1 MAAFVLM
8 HFKFYFVAWSSDISY
23 AFIQNYSKKSKD
35 MSKCDPFRSKTEFKG
50 KKQKRSQGSSHYRPK
65 APTEL
70 TPLPPLRDAPANEQ
84 QELFIK
90 KLQQCCVVFD
100 FSDALTDTQS
110 KEIKRTCLSELVE
123 YVTVTRGVLNE
134 NTYQDIIRMIAC
146 NIFRTLPPSD
156 NPDFDPEEDDPV
168 LDSAWPHLLYVYEFF
183 LHVLE
188 STEFQASIAK
198 RYIDHKF
205 VLQLLELF
213 DSEDPRERDLLKTVV
228 HRIYGKFL
236 GLRSFIRKQIN
247 NIFLRFIYETEQF
260 NGVGELLEILGS
272 IINGFALPLKSEH
285 TRFLI
290 KVLIPLHK
298 AKSLGMFH
306 AQLAYCVVQFLEKDY
321 SLTEE
326 VVKGLLKFWPKTYS
340 QKEVMFLGE
349 IEEILDIIDPTQF
362 KKIMVPLFR
371 QIAKSVSSSH
381 FQSGTYALGKT
392 VALRAHVFA
401 AGAALVISLPSSYLS
416 SLVYFLPFTCGPR
429 LRAYRAVRRSLLYL
443 CSARN
448 GPALQNLAVA
458 ERALY
463 YWNNEYLVSLIEE
476 NNEVLLPILF
486 PSFYRISRE
495 HWNQTIVALV
505 FNVLKTFM
513 EMNPV
518 LFDELTKNYKTE
530 RQRYTLGV
538 SWIIAIL
545 LINNLKQPPLS
556 PPPFLY
562 AEKKYL
568 TSLLTENIATLR
580 WGLIVPGFTAQ
591 KTFDSASCQGDV
603 VILLIVSRKERR
615 REKERDDLWRRLEQL
630 NLSGDENANDGN
642 LADGLTGSNNN
653 NDNGSSSTSS
663 AQKTTENKP
672 VTTGDI
678 PSGNATNNSSS
689 SSKNDNSSSNSIPT
703 PNATPPT
710 KV

>member
-1 MAAFVLM
+1 
-8 HFKFYFVAWSSDISY
+8 
-23 AFIQNYSKKSKD
+23 

-381 FQSGTYALGKT
+381 FQ
-392 VALRAHVFA
+392 
-401 AGAALVISLPSSYLS
+401 
-416 SLVYFLPFTCGPR
+416 
-429 LRAYRAVRRSLLYL
+429 
-443 CSARN
+443 
-448 GPALQNLAVA
+448 VA

-530 RQRYTLGV
+530 RQR
-538 SWIIAIL
+538 
-545 LINNLKQPPLS
+545 
-556 PPPFLY
+556 
-562 AEKKYL
+562 
-568 TSLLTENIATLR
+568 
-580 WGLIVPGFTAQ
+580 
-591 KTFDSASCQGDV
+591 
-603 VILLIVSRKERR
+603 ERR

-630 NLSGDENANDGN
+630 NLSGDENANECYS
-642 LADGLTGSNNN
+642 ADGLTGSFNNSDTKSN
-653 NDNGSSSTSS
+653 NSSN
-663 AQKTTENKP
+663 QKTTENKP
-672 VTTGDI
+672 ITTGDI
-678 PSGNATNNSSS
+678 PSGNTTNNNSSS
-689 SSKNDNSSSNSIPT
+689 SSRNDTSSSNSISPT
-703 PNATPPT
+703 SNATLPT
-710 KV
+710 RV